1 MVSLR
6 NKASPSPDI
15 INIDSTEEKV
25 ELWDRKM
32 KKKTQENEQ
41 FLINLKN
48 SRIGDFCSENNLLT
62 NFF

>member
-32 KKKTQENEQ
+32 KKKTQEDEQ
-41 FLINLKN
+41 FKKIL
-48 SRIGDFCSENNLLT
+48 RTENNLLT